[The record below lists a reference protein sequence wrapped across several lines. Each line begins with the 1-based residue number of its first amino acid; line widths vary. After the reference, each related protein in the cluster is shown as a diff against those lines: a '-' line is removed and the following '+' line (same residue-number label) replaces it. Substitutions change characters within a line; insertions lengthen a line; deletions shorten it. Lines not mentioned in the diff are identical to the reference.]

1 LIRLSL
7 AVSVILFI
15 VGMSSA
21 FAGDDDSAAVV
32 KSDSVRQQYEQTRRD
47 IDDLL
52 SSQADIYDQLD
63 KVERNLEESSR
74 KQRWYRR
81 EIKRLDSDITG
92 VKKDIGETERSR
104 SFENSLYNQHVLALY
119 MHSSTSQQ
127 PSGTVSPAS
136 FWGPSHKY
144 LLQRLLQSDQEY
156 LQTLYLQIDGYRELL
171 GELTQKQEELES
183 LHAAQRAEQQK
194 YQKTLRRR
202 ERLLATTQSQ
212 QRSKVEQLA
221 SIEETSS
228 LMGEIIAQSE
238 TGIAD
243 SVVSR
248 ERELVMRMKGR
259 LFWPVHGRVIT
270 PFGLRRDSVTNLRS
284 KCSGVMLASQPGT
297 KVIAALTG
305 EVIYIGW
312 ARGLENFV
320 VVSNGGKIYSL
331 YGNLDRIRVK
341 EGDQVIRGESFAVA
355 AGDQLHFE
363 IREGKKAVNPLSWLK

>member
-1 LIRLSL
+1 
-7 AVSVILFI
+7 
-15 VGMSSA
+15 MSSA